1 MTRKPSKSH
10 NSHDLSRCRRRSAS
24 ARRCRLSVGSQS
36 RFYCRNHAH
45 LQPPAGEVVD
55 LSAELMA
62 DVTKFTSAS
71 DINKFLSKI
80 LILLSQDRI
89 SPRRASILA
98 YTCSLLLRTL
108 PAIERE
114 HQPKLA
120 KQPNNVPVI
129 WDIPSPDRARHDHP
143 HPVLAS
149 SASAQLAA
157 PAPNPVP
164 AQVPAECQNVEPHNV
179 APQPEPTTQSAYNTF
194 MRAKDA
200 LENPPLRNIRFRRS
214 RVS

>member
-1 MTRKPSKSH
+1 MS
-10 NSHDLSRCRRRSAS
+10 
-24 ARRCRLSVGSQS
+24 
-36 RFYCRNHAH
+36 
-45 LQPPAGEVVD
+45 
-55 LSAELMA
+55 
-62 DVTKFTSAS
+62 DVQKFTSAS

-114 HQPKLA
+114 HQPKPA
-120 KQPNNVPVI
+120 KQRVDIPII
-129 WDIPSPDRARHDHP
+129 WDILGPDRERPDHLQP
-143 HPVLAS
+143 APETPPATPP
-149 SASAQLAA
+149 SAQFPAPTTSAGPAQA
-157 PAPNPVP
+157 PA
-164 AQVPAECQNVEPHNV
+164 ELHNV
-179 APQPEPTTQSAYNTF
+179 VPQPEPTTQSAYNTF